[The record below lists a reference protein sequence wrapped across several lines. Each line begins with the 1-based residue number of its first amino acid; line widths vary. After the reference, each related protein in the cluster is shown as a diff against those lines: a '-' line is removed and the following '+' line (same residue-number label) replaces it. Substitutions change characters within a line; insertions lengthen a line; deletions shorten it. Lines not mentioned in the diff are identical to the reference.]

1 MKKLILTGLSFL
13 FAITLT
19 FAQDV
24 NPETKAQE
32 KVEKLTE
39 VLTLND
45 DQKAS
50 IFTIVL
56 EKITAM
62 EAIKADTTLEAAAAQ
77 EQLEGIKNSANQKI
91 AEQLTDEQK
100 EKFFKYLEEKNAKKE
115 EEGEVQQ

>member
-62 EAIKADTTLEAAAAQ
+62 EAIKADTTLETAAAQ

-100 EKFFKYLEEKNAKKE
+100 EKFLKYLEEKNAKKE
-115 EEGEVQQ
+115 EGEVQQ